1 MGYSQA
7 EKIATHQRIVDIAA
21 RRFREHGLDGV
32 SIADLMRKAGLT
44 VGGFYKHFALRDEL
58 VREAFEHALPDIE
71 GWEASIPVAPKQAMR
86 AYVSQSHRDN
96 VEHGCPISALVNDA

>member
-1 MGYSQA
+1 M
-7 EKIATHQRIVDIAA
+7 
-21 RRFREHGLDGV
+21 